1 MSGEIWV
8 RWWGILNTDRS
19 SRGPAPQSSDLVKG
33 GAPVDP
39 AWRSWEDQAQQE
51 PVQPLTRQQV
61 LQMGLDRPAVSV
73 GWVLMCQALTGVLFA
88 GLLGVLSGR
97 WAWGMSALYGA
108 AAVVVPGAVF
118 ARGLTGRLAS
128 INPGTAV
135 AGFFV
140 WEFVKIGLTLAMLVA
155 APRLVQDLS
164 WPALLA
170 GLVVTMKVVWLAVW
184 IKSRRRQAT

>member
-1 MSGEIWV
+1 M
-8 RWWGILNTDRS
+8 
-19 SRGPAPQSSDLVKG
+19 GPGPESSDSVKG
-33 GAPVDP
+33 NSPGVQ
-39 AWRSWEDQAQQE
+39 AWRSWDDQAQQE
-51 PVQPLTRQQV
+51 LVRPLSRQQV

-73 GWVLMCQALTGVLFA
+73 GWVLMWQALTGVLLA

-97 WAWGMSALYGA
+97 WAWGLSALYGA

-128 INPGTAV
+128 INPATAV

-155 APRLVQDLS
+155 APRLVTDLS

-184 IKSRRRQAT
+184 FKSRRRRAT

>member
-1 MSGEIWV
+1 M
-8 RWWGILNTDRS
+8 
-19 SRGPAPQSSDLVKG
+19 GPAAKSSDPGQVKLPG
-33 GAPVDP
+33 DQ
-39 AWRSWEDQAQQE
+39 AWQSWGDSAQQE
-51 PVQPLTRQQV
+51 PVRPLTREQV
-61 LQMGLDRPAVSV
+61 LQLGLDRPAVSV
-73 GWVLMCQALTGVLFA
+73 GWVLTFQAVTGLVFA
-88 GLLGVLSGR
+88 GVVGGSSGR
-97 WAWGMSALYGA
+97 WAWGLSALYGA

-118 ARGLTGRLAS
+118 ARGLMGRLAS

-155 APRLVQDLS
+155 APRLVTDLS

-184 IKSRRRQAT
+184 LKSRRRAT

>member
-1 MSGEIWV
+1 M
-8 RWWGILNTDRS
+8 
-19 SRGPAPQSSDLVKG
+19 GPAAKSLDPGQVKL
-33 GAPVDP
+33 PIEQV
-39 AWRSWEDQAQQE
+39 WRSWEDQAE
-51 PVQPLTRQQV
+51 PAPARPLTREQV
-61 LQMGLDRPAVSV
+61 LQLGLDRPAVSV
-73 GWVLMCQALTGVLFA
+73 RWVLAWQAVTGLVLA
-88 GLLGVLSGR
+88 VVLGGLSGR
-97 WAWGMSALYGA
+97 WAWALSALYGA
-108 AAVVVPGAVF
+108 AAIVVPGAVF

-155 APRLVQDLS
+155 APRLVADLS

-184 IKSRRRQAT
+184 FKSRRRRTS

>member
-1 MSGEIWV
+1 M
-8 RWWGILNTDRS
+8 
-19 SRGPAPQSSDLVKG
+19 APPLKSSDSAKG
-33 GAPVDP
+33 SASGDQ

-51 PVQPLTRQQV
+51 PVRPLTREQV

-73 GWVLMCQALTGVLFA
+73 VWVLMWQAVTGLLLA
-88 GLLGVLSGR
+88 GLLGLLSGR
-97 WAWGMSALYGA
+97 WAWALSALYGA

-118 ARGLTGRLAS
+118 VRGLTGRLAS

-155 APRLVQDLS
+155 APRLVADLS

-184 IKSRRRQAT
+184 IKSRRRRTT

>member
-1 MSGEIWV
+1 LDSVKSSVSG
-8 RWWGILNTDRS
+8 D
-19 SRGPAPQSSDLVKG
+19 Q
-33 GAPVDP
+33 

-51 PVQPLTRQQV
+51 PVRPLSREQV

-73 GWVLMCQALTGVLFA
+73 AWVLMCQALAGVLLA
-88 GLLGVLSGR
+88 ALLGVLSGR
-97 WAWGMSALYGA
+97 WAWGLSALYGA

-118 ARGLTGRLAS
+118 ARGLMGRLAS

-155 APRLVQDLS
+155 APRLVTDLS

-184 IKSRRRQAT
+184 IKSRRRRTA